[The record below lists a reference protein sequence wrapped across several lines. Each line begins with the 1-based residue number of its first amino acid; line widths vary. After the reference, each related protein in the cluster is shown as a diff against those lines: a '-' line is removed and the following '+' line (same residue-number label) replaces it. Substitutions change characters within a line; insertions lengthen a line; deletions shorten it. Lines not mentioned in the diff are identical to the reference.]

1 MAWYDCPR
9 YEKTFAAWGG
19 SLLHRNRTY
28 REIGRVVTTFL
39 KFLDE
44 SAILS
49 VAPKGEGKNE
59 RKNDEYQIQR

>member
-19 SLLHRNRTY
+19 SLLHRYRTC
-28 REIGRVVTTFL
+28 REIALVVTTFL

-44 SAILS
+44 SAILP
-49 VAPKGEGKNE
+49 VAPKGEGENE
-59 RKNDEYQIQR
+59 RKNDEH